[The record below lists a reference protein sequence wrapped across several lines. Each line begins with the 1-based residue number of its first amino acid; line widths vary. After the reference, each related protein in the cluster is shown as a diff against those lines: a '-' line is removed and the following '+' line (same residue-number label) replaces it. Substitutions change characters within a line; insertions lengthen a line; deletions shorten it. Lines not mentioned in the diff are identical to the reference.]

1 MISNFC
7 LSQNITRP
15 LEGKLYH
22 VPCLGHIINLAVQAM
37 LGPGGLNDQPPENDN
52 LYSNDDEDEEATEPA
67 VAKLTT
73 LKKLR
78 KGIVKIR

>member
-1 MISNFC
+1 
-7 LSQNITRP
+7 
-15 LEGKLYH
+15 
-22 VPCLGHIINLAVQAM
+22 M

-78 KGIVKIR
+78 KGIVKIRYNVLIYFRPFLLVLWDFADCLLCFLLTA